1 MIKKD
6 EEITEK
12 EEKIMF
18 HTLGY
23 DYKPMW
29 NDDKGGYR
37 NWFGIYPN
45 ENDADYIAIKSLV
58 EKGYMQKDGLTDW
71 KEEVYSVTNKGNAY
85 VVDLWFKKKKENKPS
100 RSKRRYQAYLSWSDW
115 NDGSFKDFLDWL
127 KITEKDELYY
137 PKECEVIREYKKK
150 WQI

>member
-1 MIKKD
+1 MT

-23 DYKPMW
+23 DYKPSW
-29 NDDKGGYR
+29 NDNRSEYR
-37 NWFGIYPN
+37 NWFGIYPSDDN
-45 ENDADYIAIKSLV
+45 PDYLLIKSLV
-58 EKGYMQKDGLTDW
+58 EKGYMQKDGETPW

-100 RSKRRYQAYLSWSDW
+100 RSKRRYQAYLNWSEW
-115 NDGSFKDFLDWL
+115 HDGSFKEFLDWL
-127 KITEKDELYY
+127 KITENDELYY
-137 PKECEVIREYKKK
+137 PKECEVIREYKKR

>member
-1 MIKKD
+1 M
-6 EEITEK
+6 EITEK

-23 DYKPMW
+23 DYQPRW

-45 ENDADYIAIKSLV
+45 EDDGDYKAIKSLV
-58 EKGYMQKDGLTDW
+58 EKGYMQKDGTTSRN
-71 KEEVYSVTNKGNAY
+71 EEVYSVTNKGKAY
-85 VVDLWFKKKKENKPS
+85 VVDLWLKKKKEAKPS
-100 RSKRRYQAYLSWSDW
+100 RSKRRYQAYLDW
-115 NDGSFKDFLDWL
+115 CECNDGSFKDFLDWL

-137 PKECEVIREYKKK
+137 HEEVEFIKEYKKR

>member
-1 MIKKD
+1 MT
-6 EEITEK
+6 EITEK
-12 EEKIMF
+12 EERIMF

-23 DYKPMW
+23 DYQPRW

-37 NWFGIYPN
+37 NWFGIYPSEDN
-45 ENDADYIAIKSLV
+45 KDYIAIKSLV
-58 EKGYMQKDGLTDW
+58 EKGYMQKDGQTAW

-85 VVDLWFKKKKENKPS
+85 VVDLWFKKKKQNKPS
-100 RSKRRYQAYLSWSDW
+100 RSKRRYQAYLAWCEW

-137 PKECEVIREYKKK
+137 PEMVKVIKDYKKR

>member
-1 MIKKD
+1 MCETTKK
-6 EEITEK
+6 EITEK

-23 DYKPMW
+23 DYQPRW

-37 NWFGIYPN
+37 NWFGLYPN
-45 ENDADYIAIKSLV
+45 GEAYKAIKSLV
-58 EKGYMQKDGLTDW
+58 EKGYMQKDGTTDW
-71 KEEVYSVTNKGNAY
+71 KEEVYSVTDIGKSY
-85 VVDLWFKKKKENKPS
+85 VVDLWLKKKKEAKPS
-100 RSKRRYQAYLSWSDW
+100 RSKRRYQAYLHWSEC
-115 NDGSFKDFLDWL
+115 NNGSFKNFLDWL

-137 PKECEVIREYKKK
+137 PEKCEVVREYKKR

>member
-1 MIKKD
+1 MTLL
-6 EEITEK
+6 TEK
-12 EEKIMF
+12 EEKVMF

-23 DYKPMW
+23 EYQPRW

-45 ENDADYIAIKSLV
+45 EDNGDYIAIKSLV
-58 EKGYMQKDGLTDW
+58 EKGYMRKDGTTAW
-71 KEEVYSVTNKGNAY
+71 NEEVYSVTDKGSVY
-85 VVDLWFKKKKENKPS
+85 VVDLWCKKKKKDKPS
-100 RSKRRYQAYLSWSDW
+100 RSKRRYRAYLAWCDW
-115 NDGSFKDFLDWL
+115 NNGSFKDFLDWL

-137 PKECEVIREYKKK
+137 PDECEFVREYKKR

>member
-1 MIKKD
+1 MT

-23 DYKPMW
+23 DYKPRW

-58 EKGYMQKDGLTDW
+58 EKGYMQKDGFTDW

-127 KITEKDELYY
+127 KITERDELYY